1 MQQDNNFNDR
11 LRLLEN
17 QQLPDLSN
25 MDDHW
30 KEMSALLGTT
40 ASMPPRKRRWK
51 RTTRRTITYM
61 GVAAVVIT
69 TTYYALT
76 TGANSNKFKKNI
88 PTAKYQKIE
97 TRSQPVIAK
106 QTATLPKSAPV
117 INKKPNL
124 VLIARIRQESDT
136 VFLKPVTSPKSIDIP
151 TLENL
156 YSSLKQPVQQFE
168 IDPEKDTMLRGLQG
182 TTLKIQAH
190 SFAYTNYDPVK
201 GPVRI
206 KLIEC
211 YNYADMLAHQL
222 STTSYDRQLVTGG
235 MINLQAEDKNK
246 RIVKLIF
253 GRPVQLSMPAKDF
266 DPAMQL
272 FTNEPLQIRLTEKSD
287 SLTTVPSETVTN
299 WLPAGQ
305 TQDYINTSYNFVRPK
320 RIKLFDIRQSVKGA
334 NQQTEPVF
342 LIKTDKHIADE
353 KIKELIG
360 TKYYTDINKIKLQR
374 VQVFSNDEKAKN
386 TNVVITKDGFMA
398 TDSVMMSF
406 ESAAKSGLLSV
417 EDSLAFTRQV
427 REDSIMFAEKR
438 KADSILFVKQKEFE
452 GRYKFS
458 INGLGWIN
466 CDKFYKGTQPGVE
479 FTINVGTD
487 MEEAMSNYT
496 LIFTN
501 MKSVMK
507 GRYQNGQVSFGKLPE
522 GEDVKLVCVTENN
535 NKAMACVQSFKISR
549 GIIASLKFEEVT
561 AESFRQK
568 IEKLQAD

>member
-1 MQQDNNFNDR
+1 MQQDNNFNER
-11 LRLLEN
+11 LKLLEN

-30 KEMSALLGTT
+30 KEMSALLGT
-40 ASMPPRKRRWK
+40 AANIPPRKRRWK
-51 RTTRRTITYM
+51 RITRRTITYM

-69 TTYYALT
+69 TTYYALR
-76 TGANSNKFKKNI
+76 TGASSNKLKKNI
-88 PTAKYQKIE
+88 PAAKYQKSE
-97 TRSQPVIAK
+97 TKPQPVIAK
-106 QTATLPKSAPV
+106 QTATLPKPTAV
-117 INKKPNL
+117 NNKKPNHLL
-124 VLIARIRQESDT
+124 VARVRQVSDT
-136 VFLKPVTSPKSIDIP
+136 VFLKPAASSPGTDIP
-151 TLENL
+151 TLANL
-156 YSSLKQPVQQFE
+156 YNSLKQPVQQFE
-168 IDPEKDTMLRGLQG
+168 IDPERDTMLRGLQG

-190 SFAYTNYDPVK
+190 SFVYTNSEPVK

-206 KLIEC
+206 KLLEC
-211 YNYADMLAHQL
+211 YSYTDMLAHQL
-222 STTSYDRQLVTGG
+222 STASYDRQLVTGG
-235 MINLQAEDKNK
+235 MINLQAEDINK
-246 RIVKLIF
+246 RIVELNF
-253 GRPVQLSMPAKDF
+253 GRPVELSMPAKEF

-272 FTNEPLQIRLTEKSD
+272 FTNEPLRIRLTEKSD

-305 TQDYINTSYNFVRPK
+305 KQDYVNTSYNFVRPK

-334 NQQTEPVF
+334 NQQAEPVF
-342 LIKTDKHIADE
+342 LIKTDKHITDE

-398 TDSVMMSF
+398 TDSVMISF

-417 EDSLAFTRQV
+417 EDSLSFVQQV
-427 REDSIMFAEKR
+427 RADSLMYAEKR
-438 KADSILFVKQKEFE
+438 KADSILFVKQKEFD
-452 GRYKFS
+452 GRYNFS

-466 CDKFYKGTQPGVE
+466 CDKFYNGSQPKVE
-479 FTINVGTD
+479 FTINVGTN

-549 GIIASLKFEEVT
+549 NIIASLKFEEIT

-568 IEKLQAD
+568 IEKL